1 MAEGPFWY
9 RTLTLRVVSVVL
21 ISVFF
26 GYLAMAI
33 ASALR
38 LSVEC
43 VVQPV
48 PRGASRV
55 EPLFS

>member
-1 MAEGPFWY
+1 M
-9 RTLTLRVVSVVL
+9 VL

-33 ASALR
+33 SSALR

-43 VVQPV
+43 AVQLM
-48 PRGASRV
+48 PRGANRMECCSV
-55 EPLFS
+55 SSV